1 MTKRILGVASAL
13 TVAASSVIA
22 GTVAYVAP
30 VETVIVE
37 EADHMAGSGLWLI
50 PLLAIA
56 LILLLNQSG
65 NNNNQSSPS
74 DRRIK
79 RDIKEIGMTENGL
92 PLYEFRYIFGRKR
105 FVGVMA
111 QDVLMHTPEAVV
123 RSLLGYFKVDY
134 GMLGLEMK
142 SVH

>member
-1 MTKRILGVASAL
+1 MKKRILGVASAL
-13 TVAASSVIA
+13 TVVTTNVIA

-30 VETVIVE
+30 VEAVIVE
-37 EADHMAGSGLWLI
+37 ETDRMAGSGLWLI

-56 LILLLNQSG
+56 LMLLLTQSG
-65 NNNNQSSPS
+65 SNNNQSSPS

-79 RDIKEIGMTENGL
+79 RDIKEVGMTANGL

-105 FVGVMA
+105 YVGVMA

-123 RSLLGYFKVDY
+123 RSLLGYFKVNY
-134 GMLGLEMK
+134 RMLGIEMK

>member
-1 MTKRILGVASAL
+1 MKKRILGVASAL
-13 TVAASSVIA
+13 TVVTTNVIA

-30 VETVIVE
+30 VEAVIVE
-37 EADHMAGSGLWLI
+37 ETDRMAGSGLWLI

-56 LILLLNQSG
+56 LILLLTQSG
-65 NNNNQSSPS
+65 SNNNQSSPS

-79 RDIKEIGMTENGL
+79 RDIKEVGMTANGL

-105 FVGVMA
+105 YVGVMA

-123 RSLLGYFKVDY
+123 RSLLGYFKVNY
-134 GMLGLEMK
+134 RMLGIEMK